1 MGHIGYVLIC
11 CSYRFSGKTKIKN
24 IYIYFL
30 NTVTVR
36 MTAAIDLG
44 KKKLVADDHHYCSG
58 GRAVADGHLTASI
71 TSSFLVKTYP
81 WWFLLRN

>member
-24 IYIYFL
+24 IYIFFKYNNSQNDRHNRF
-30 NTVTVR
+30 
-36 MTAAIDLG
+36 G
-44 KKKLVADDHHYCSG
+44 KKKLVAVDHHYCSG